1 MRRLIIT
8 DPARDDLADIRRYT
22 RERWGDRMLDA
33 YDILL
38 KQALLDIRDDPN
50 RPGSKD
56 RSDDL
61 LAPIRSY
68 HVALS
73 RGRAGSRIKAPR
85 HVLLYFEPKEDTVVL
100 SRVLHDSRDLARH
113 LPDAHWMEAK
123 GESGG

>member
-22 RERWGDRMLDA
+22 RERWGEHTLDA
-33 YDILL
+33 YDALL

-56 RSDDL
+56 RSDEL

-68 HVALS
+68 HIALS

-85 HVLLYFEPKEDTVVL
+85 HILLYFEPQQDTVVL

-113 LPDAHWMEAK
+113 LPDEHRREAK
-123 GESGG
+123 GESG